1 MEQLTLTVE
10 TRQTIGKGAARKIRR
25 AGRLPGVLY
34 GLGHQANII
43 VEPRN
48 IQKLLLEEGGR
59 NKVLNLTGGGV
70 DGRHAIVKDFQID
83 PLSRVLLHVDLLEID
98 VKKKIQ
104 VTVPLNFVGKSL
116 GVAEGGVLNVV
127 NREIDVKAL
136 PTQIPKHIDV
146 DVSALK
152 IGDSIHLDD
161 VTLPEGCE
169 KGNLMNPTLVTVVP
183 PTKEEEAVAVL
194 APTAEPEVI
203 TEKKAEGEEGAA
215 AQTGADKE
223 KKDDKKK

>member
-10 TRQTIGKGAARKIRR
+10 TRQAIGKGAARKIRR
-25 AGRLPGVLY
+25 AGKLPGVLY
-34 GLGHQANII
+34 GLGHQANIV
-43 VEPRN
+43 VEPRLV
-48 IQKLLLEEGGR
+48 QKLLLEEGGR
-59 NKVLNLTGGGV
+59 NKVLNLTGGGA

-104 VTVPLNFVGKSL
+104 VTVPLNFVGKSV

-127 NREIDVKAL
+127 NRTLDIKAL

-152 IGDSIHLDD
+152 IGDSLHFDD

-169 KGNLMNPTLVTVVP
+169 KGTQLNPTLVTVVP

-203 TEKKAEGEEGAA
+203 TEKKAEGEEGTAA
-215 AQTGADKE
+215 TADKD